1 MSLNDRVAKQLEEI
15 AQMMEVLGEDSFR
28 VNAHNRAA
36 RAVSGLSVDIAEL
49 AKDRKKLLE
58 VEGIGP
64 KLADKIIEACEK
76 GTIAEHAAL
85 KDKVPAGVLDVL
97 NLNGVGPKTAAAMW
111 KTLGVDS
118 LPKLRAAISDGT
130 LLTLPRMG
138 EKAVEKIK
146 AALALAAAGEGRTRL
161 GLAWPVAMALAE
173 SIRAMPGV
181 AQVQPAGSL
190 RRGRETVAD
199 IDIVVAMKPGHEAEG
214 ERVMER
220 VASAPIVAQVLAK
233 GLTKTSVRVHM
244 DADLARWGS
253 EETAANNTATE
264 ATLAPTSTAK
274 TIQADVRVV
283 PLASFGAA
291 LQYFTGSKEHN
302 VRVRALAQQQGMTLN
317 EWGLFKDDEWDAF
330 REKKFKDDAQGHT
343 QMLGAMPKRI
353 AGATEEAIYAAL
365 SLSCPPPEV
374 REDRGEV
381 SGEVGGKQ
389 VAASMSDLITIADI
403 RAELHAHTT
412 ASDGS
417 LSIEELA
424 REAHRRGFHTIAV
437 TDHSQSSTIAGG
449 LRPDRLRKHIKDVK
463 AVHDKLH
470 AELGLTVLS
479 GSEVDILVDG
489 TLDYADDLLAQLDVV
504 VASPH
509 AALTQDPATATKRLL
524 KAISHPL
531 VHILGHPTGRLIL
544 RRPGL
549 EPAMA
554 ELIAA
559 AKEHDVALEINAHW
573 MRLDLRDTHVKAAV
587 DAGCDI
593 AINCDVHERTDFDN
607 LRFGV
612 MTARRGWLPKASCAN
627 TWTAKKLHAW
637 LKRKR

>member
-1 MSLNDRVAKQLEEI
+1 
-15 AQMMEVLGEDSFR
+15 
-28 VNAHNRAA
+28 
-36 RAVSGLSVDIAEL
+36 
-49 AKDRKKLLE
+49 
-58 VEGIGP
+58 
-64 KLADKIIEACEK
+64 
-76 GTIAEHAAL
+76 
-85 KDKVPAGVLDVL
+85 
-97 NLNGVGPKTAAAMW
+97 
-111 KTLGVDS
+111 
-118 LPKLRAAISDGT
+118 
-130 LLTLPRMG
+130 
-138 EKAVEKIK
+138 
-146 AALALAAAGEGRTRL
+146 
-161 GLAWPVAMALAE
+161 
-173 SIRAMPGV
+173 
-181 AQVQPAGSL
+181 
-190 RRGRETVAD
+190 
-199 IDIVVAMKPGHEAEG
+199 
-214 ERVMER
+214 
-220 VASAPIVAQVLAK
+220 
-233 GLTKTSVRVHM
+233 
-244 DADLARWGS
+244 
-253 EETAANNTATE
+253 
-264 ATLAPTSTAK
+264 
-274 TIQADVRVV
+274 
-283 PLASFGAA
+283 
-291 LQYFTGSKEHN
+291 
-302 VRVRALAQQQGMTLN
+302 MTLN
-317 EWGLFKDDEWDAF
+317 EWGLFKDAQWDAF
-330 REKKFKDDAQGHT
+330 REKMFKDDAQGHA
-343 QMLGAMPKRI
+343 QMLAAMPKRI
-353 AGATEEAIYAAL
+353 AGATEEEIYAAL

-381 SGEVGGKQ
+381 GGKQ
-389 VAASMSDLITIADI
+389 VAASMSDLVTLADI

-479 GSEVDILVDG
+479 GSEVDILADG

-612 MTARRGWLPKASCAN
+612 MTARRGWLPKASCVN